1 MFENFLND
9 IYCKTEED
17 LYKTLFQSDHCPHR
31 CSLEKNKLQ
40 ISVESSLTIITE

>member
-17 LYKTLFQSDHCPHR
+17 LYKTSFQSDHFPHR
-31 CSLEKNKLQ
+31 CSLEKKNKLQ
-40 ISVESSLTIITE
+40 ISVESSLTIIT